1 MDIKK
6 ISKAVA
12 GVVGGALVVF
22 LSQYTDITAE
32 VSSAIQVLLGAI
44 ITGVIV
50 YFSPRNEE

>member
-6 ISKAVA
+6 YSKAIA

-22 LSQYTDITAE
+22 LSQYTEITAE
-32 VSSAIQVLLGAI
+32 VSSAIQVILGAVV
-44 ITGVIV
+44 TGVIV